1 MYAKTF
7 FSVPPFIIDLHRI
20 NKFKVRSSK
29 NKMRNFVRKL
39 KSTRIHGFQGKRWFL
54 FILVLIVIGQAY
66 GLFYAFARI
75 FIYEKIPEK
84 YIVDTR
90 WNIGRFPIRSIK
102 SNASQKYFKFPVLNL
117 AICHQRGD

>member
-7 FSVPPFIIDLHRI
+7 LSVPSFIIGLHRN
-20 NKFKVRSSK
+20 NKFVVGPSK

-39 KSTRIHGFQGKRWFL
+39 KSTRIHGFQGKRWCL

-75 FIYEKIPEK
+75 FIYEKIPAK

-90 WNIGRFPIRSIK
+90 WNIGMFQIRSI
-102 SNASQKYFKFPVLNL
+102 
-117 AICHQRGD
+117 

>member
-7 FSVPPFIIDLHRI
+7 LSVPPFIIGLHRN
-20 NKFKVRSSK
+20 NKSGSTKY
-29 NKMRNFVRKL
+29 KMRNFVRKL
-39 KSTRIHGFQGKRWFL
+39 KSTRIHGFQGKRWCL

-75 FIYEKIPEK
+75 FIYEKIPPK

-90 WNIGRFPIRSIK
+90 WNIGRF
-102 SNASQKYFKFPVLNL
+102 Q
-117 AICHQRGD
+117 ICLKESWRLLVKPYII

>member
-1 MYAKTF
+1 
-7 FSVPPFIIDLHRI
+7 
-20 NKFKVRSSK
+20 
-29 NKMRNFVRKL
+29 MRNFVRKL
-39 KSTRIHGFQGKRWFL
+39 KSTRLHGFQGKRWFL

-102 SNASQKYFKFPVLNL
+102 SNAFQKDLILPVWNQDLL
-117 AICHQRGD
+117 ANKSPLVEKPVWCYR

>member
-90 WNIGRFPIRSIK
+90 WNIGRFPINK
-102 SNASQKYFKFPVLNL
+102 VLRVL
-117 AICHQRGD
+117 KRYQTAV